1 MSVKFQPQDLED
13 IAGTQTDPV
22 QEKVGLQELLMQ
34 RVSQNQ
40 EPKKTSAAEAEVVE
54 AGKGKERL
62 DREAVATPTAAHR
75 KAKGGSSGTGT

>member
-22 QEKVGLQELLMQ
+22 QEKVRLQGLLTQ
-34 RVSQNQ
+34 RVSESQ
-40 EPKKTSAAEAEVVE
+40 EPKKTSAAEAGVVE

-62 DREAVATPTAAHR
+62 DREAVATPTGVHG
-75 KAKGGSSGTGT
+75 KATGGSSGTGI